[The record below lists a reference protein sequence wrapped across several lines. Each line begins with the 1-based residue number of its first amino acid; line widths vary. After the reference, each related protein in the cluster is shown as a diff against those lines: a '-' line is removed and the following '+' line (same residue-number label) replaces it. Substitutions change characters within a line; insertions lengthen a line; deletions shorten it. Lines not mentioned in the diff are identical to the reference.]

1 MVIPPEIDISPF
13 AHLYPFRSNFMDIGG
28 LAYHYVDEGEG
39 EPLLMLHG
47 NPTWS
52 FYYRGLIKRFSPSFR
67 VLCPDHIG
75 CGFSEKPS
83 PDCYP
88 YRLENRVTDLEN
100 FIDNLGIKEGIT
112 LIVHDW
118 GGFIGCA
125 FALRNLEKIKRVV
138 ITNTAAFLK
147 LAEKPIPLR
156 LWLVRRLSFFAVPA
170 VLGAN
175 LFARAALYMAPA
187 KKLPKDVKAGLI
199 APYNSWKNRIATLKF
214 VQDIALTKKDPS
226 YEMGMFLD
234 ENLHKLS
241 RFPMLICWGMRDFVF
256 DRDYYMEWRRRFP
269 EAEHIEFHRA
279 GHYLLEDE
287 AGAVGDAIETFLKNN
302 P

>member
-1 MVIPPEIDISPF
+1 MTTPVDKTPF
-13 AHLYPFRSNFMDIGG
+13 AHLYPFDSHFMEINGWNC
-28 LAYHYVDEGEG
+28 HYLDEGAG

-52 FYYRGLIKRFSPSFR
+52 FYYRELVNRFSPNFR
-67 VLCPDHIG
+67 VVCPDHIG
-75 CGFSEKPS
+75 CGLSDKP
-83 PDCYP
+83 PAGQYG
-88 YRLENRVTDLEN
+88 YRLKDRVSDLETLV
-100 FIDNLGIKEGIT
+100 DRLNLNGIT

-147 LAEKPIPLR
+147 IPGKPIPVRLR
-156 LWLVRRLSFFAVPA
+156 ILRHMAPFAVPA

-175 LFARAALYMAPA
+175 LFARAALYMAPVKRLA
-187 KKLPKDVKAGLI
+187 PDVKAGLI
-199 APYNSWKNRIATLKF
+199 APYNSWANRIATLKF
-214 VQDIALTKKDPS
+214 VQDIALSEKDPS
-226 YEMGMFLD
+226 YEMGRFLD
-234 ENLHKLS
+234 DNLHKLS
-241 RFPMLICWGMRDFVF
+241 GFPMLICWGLRDFVF
-256 DRDYYMEWRRRFP
+256 DADYFAEWQRRFP
-269 EAEHIEFHRA
+269 HAECHEFETA

-287 AGAVGDAIETFLKNN
+287 PEEVGDRIEAFLKNH

>member
-1 MVIPPEIDISPF
+1 MTGTIDTSAF
-13 AHLYPFRSNFMDIGG
+13 AHLYPFSSRFMKING
-28 LAYHYVDEGEG
+28 LAYHYLDEGSG

-52 FYYRGLIKRFSPSFR
+52 FYYRALIKRFSPSWR

-75 CGFSEKPS
+75 CGLSDKP
-83 PDCYP
+83 PADQYG
-88 YRLENRVTDLEN
+88 YRLQDRVEDLEALIN
-100 FIDNLGIKEGIT
+100 HLNIKKEIT

-147 LAEKPIPLR
+147 LEGKPIPARLR
-156 LWLVRRLSFFAVPA
+156 ILRHMAPFAVPA
-170 VLGAN
+170 ILGAN
-175 LFARAALYMAPA
+175 LFARAALYMAPR
-187 KKLPKDVKAGLI
+187 KKLADDVKAGLI
-199 APYNSWKNRIATLKF
+199 APYNSWANRIATLKF
-214 VQDIALTKKDPS
+214 VQDIALTEQDPS
-226 YEMGMFLD
+226 YEMGRFLD
-234 ENLHKLS
+234 DNLHKLS
-241 RFPMLICWGMRDFVF
+241 RFPMLICWGMHDFVF
-256 DRDYYMEWRRRFP
+256 DADYYAEWRRRFP
-269 EAEHIEFHRA
+269 HAECHPFETA

-287 AGAVGDAIETFLKNN
+287 PDQVGNRIEAFLKKH

>member
-1 MVIPPEIDISPF
+1 MATPVDKTPF
-13 AHLYPFRSNFMDIGG
+13 AHLYPFDSHFVEINGWNC
-28 LAYHYVDEGEG
+28 HYLDEGAG

-52 FYYRGLIKRFSPSFR
+52 FYYRELVKRFSPDFR
-67 VLCPDHIG
+67 VVCPDHIG
-75 CGFSEKPS
+75 CGLSDKP
-83 PDCYP
+83 PADQYG
-88 YRLENRVTDLEN
+88 YRLKDRVNDIETLVN
-100 FIDNLGIKEGIT
+100 HLNLDGIT

-147 LAEKPIPLR
+147 ISGKPIPARLR
-156 LWLVRRLSFFAVPA
+156 VLRHIAPFAVPA

-175 LFARAALYMAPA
+175 LFARAALYMAPK
-187 KKLPKDVKAGLI
+187 KKLPPDVKAGLI
-199 APYNSWKNRIATLKF
+199 APYNSWANRIATLKF
-214 VQDIALTKKDPS
+214 VQDIALSEKDPS
-226 YEMGMFLD
+226 YEMGRFLD
-234 ENLHKLS
+234 DNLYKLS
-241 RFPMLICWGMRDFVF
+241 GFPMLICWGLHDFVF
-256 DRDYYMEWRRRFP
+256 DTDYFAEWQRRFP
-269 EAEHIEFHRA
+269 HAESHGFETA

-287 AGAVGDAIETFLKNN
+287 PEQVGDRIKAFLKKH